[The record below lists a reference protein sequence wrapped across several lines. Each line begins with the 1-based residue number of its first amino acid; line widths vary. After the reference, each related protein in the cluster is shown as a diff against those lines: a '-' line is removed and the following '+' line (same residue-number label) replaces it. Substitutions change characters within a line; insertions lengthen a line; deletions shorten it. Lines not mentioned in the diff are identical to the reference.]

1 MLSYYSYYSMGGY
14 KDMFLG
20 NAGMM
25 EKDVFFLPLLA
36 VWKKR
41 AESNQDEA
49 LMEKV
54 RTLSELPSIRLL
66 NQSESY
72 GLPVEADRVFSHG
85 GYKVMYV
92 AYKSGETLLAIRD
105 IEGEEKDE
113 AGRAIPFLIVLAG
126 TTSDDRRTL
135 GRLAAYMASNLTT
148 TGRKLSSLF
157 EYDPEKNGLCFHL
170 GVLNDWVQNTAA
182 SASAVIQTLHG
193 ECEIDPGQ
201 DNAAWIIVPDG
212 LNLKLAVE
220 EQGLQA
226 MKVTGVP
233 QGEVFPQ
240 DDAKRMLALVRSML
254 ADRQGKSAKK
264 WIPWSSFATGFILG
278 FIAGFFCGWKAK

>member
-1 MLSYYSYYSMGGY
+1 MLSYYSYYSVGGY

-20 NAGMM
+20 NAGMK

-36 VWKKR
+36 VWRKR
-41 AESNQDEA
+41 AESNQDDA
-49 LMEKV
+49 LREKV
-54 RTLSELPSIRLL
+54 QKLSALPHIKLL
-66 NQSESY
+66 TQSEAY
-72 GLPVEADRVFSHG
+72 GLPAEAGRVFSHG

-92 AYKSGETLLAIRD
+92 AYRSGETLLAIRD

-113 AGRAIPFLIVLAG
+113 AGRAIPFLIALAG
-126 TTSDDRRTL
+126 TTPADRQTL

-148 TGRKLSSLF
+148 TERMLSSLF

-170 GVLNDWVQNTAA
+170 GMLTDWVRKTAA
-182 SASAVIQTLHG
+182 SSSTVIQTLHG

-226 MKVTGVP
+226 MKVTGISL
-233 QGEVFPQ
+233 GDIFPH
-240 DDAKRMLALVRSML
+240 DDPKRMQAFVRSML
-254 ADRQGKSAKK
+254 TDSQRGSVKSGKL
-264 WIPWSSFATGFILG
+264 WGSFSVGLLLG
-278 FIAGFFCGWKAK
+278 FIVGFFCGWKAK

>member
-1 MLSYYSYYSMGGY
+1 MLSYYSYYSVGGY

-20 NAGMM
+20 NAGMK

-54 RTLSELPSIRLL
+54 RTLSALPSIQLL

-72 GLPVEADRVFSHG
+72 SLPADADRVFSHG

-113 AGRAIPFLIVLAG
+113 AGRAIPFLIALAG
-126 TTSDDRRTL
+126 TTPDDRQTL

-148 TGRKLSSLF
+148 TERKLSSLF
-157 EYDPEKNGLCFHL
+157 EYVPEKNGLCFHL
-170 GVLNDWVQNTAA
+170 GALNDWVRTTAA
-182 SASAVIQTLHG
+182 FSSTVIQTLHG
-193 ECEIDPGQ
+193 EREIDPVQ

-226 MKVTGVP
+226 MKVTGVSL
-233 QGEVFPQ
+233 GEVFPQ
-240 DDAKRMLALVRSML
+240 DDSKRMQAFVRSML
-254 ADRQGKSAKK
+254 TNRQGESTKK
-264 WIPWSSFATGFILG
+264 WIPWGGFAAGFMLG
-278 FIAGFFCGWKAK
+278 FIVGFVCGWKAK

>member
-1 MLSYYSYYSMGGY
+1 M
-14 KDMFLG
+14 
-20 NAGMM
+20 
-25 EKDVFFLPLLA
+25 
-36 VWKKR
+36 
-41 AESNQDEA
+41 
-49 LMEKV
+49 
-54 RTLSELPSIRLL
+54 
-66 NQSESY
+66 
-72 GLPVEADRVFSHG
+72 
-85 GYKVMYV
+85 
-92 AYKSGETLLAIRD
+92 
-105 IEGEEKDE
+105 
-113 AGRAIPFLIVLAG
+113 
-126 TTSDDRRTL
+126 
-135 GRLAAYMASNLTT
+135 
-148 TGRKLSSLF
+148 
-157 EYDPEKNGLCFHL
+157 
-170 GVLNDWVQNTAA
+170 NDWVRKTAA

-233 QGEVFPQ
+233 LGEVFPQ

-264 WIPWSSFATGFILG
+264 WIPWSSFAAGFILG

>member
-1 MLSYYSYYSMGGY
+1 MLSYYSYYSVGGY

-20 NAGMM
+20 NAGMK

-41 AESNQDEA
+41 AESNHDDV

-54 RTLSELPSIRLL
+54 QKLSVLPSIRLL

-72 GLPVEADRVFSHG
+72 GLPAEADRVFSHG

-113 AGRAIPFLIVLAG
+113 AGRAIPFLVALAG
-126 TTSDDRRTL
+126 TTPDDRRML
-135 GRLAAYMASNLTT
+135 GKLAAYMATDMATT
-148 TGRKLSSLF
+148 ERVFSGLF

-170 GVLNDWVQNTAA
+170 GALNDWVRKTAE
-182 SASAVIQTLHG
+182 SSSSVILTLHS
-193 ECEIDPGQ
+193 EHKIDIEQ
-201 DNAAWIIVPDG
+201 DNAAWIIVPNG
-212 LNLKLAVE
+212 LDLKLAME
-220 EQGLQA
+220 EQGLQT
-226 MKVTGVP
+226 MKVTGISLEEILP
-233 QGEVFPQ
+233 L
-240 DDAKRMLALVRSML
+240 DDSRRMQVLVKSIL
-254 ADRQGKSAKK
+254 TYRQGKNMKK
-264 WIPWSSFATGFILG
+264 GKLWGSFSLGLLFG
-278 FIAGFFCGWKAK
+278 FIAGFICGWQTK